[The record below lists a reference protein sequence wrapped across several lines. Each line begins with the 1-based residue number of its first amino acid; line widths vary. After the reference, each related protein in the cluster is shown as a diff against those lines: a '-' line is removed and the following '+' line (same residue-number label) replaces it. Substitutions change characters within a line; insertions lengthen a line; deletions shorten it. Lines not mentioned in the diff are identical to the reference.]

1 MRRLSIHILRS
12 CIFILGMCLLSVA
25 VFSQDIH
32 LSQFTN
38 STQLYNPALTGQYEQ
53 TLKASLLHR
62 KQWRS
67 IGSGYQTNGFDGQY
81 KILSLYSSNYIGT
94 GLLIF
99 QDKAGIADM
108 RTFMVKGSVAY
119 HMVASSKNLLSAGLQ
134 LGYMQRSVNA
144 DGLAWDSQYNGF
156 SYDPSLPNKERFV
169 NQSKGIVDIGAGFNW
184 KHKGETTYNMGYGV
198 HHARQEIGVLARSSS
213 KYSLRHSL
221 SLGSIKRVGQ
231 IDLKFDALVQRQAGA
246 MEILLGTTIDYRI
259 GDDSRYTN
267 VRTSSIVRGGMFYR
281 FNDAMHPFIG
291 FQYKRTAMFSFGYDI
306 RLTRMTNTP
315 GLTGGPEISI
325 AYLGTVGRSRMKI
338 IH

>member
-1 MRRLSIHILRS
+1 MRKLRIHILRS
-12 CIFILGMCLLSVA
+12 CIFIIGMCLLSVA

-99 QDKAGIADM
+99 QDKAGADM

-144 DGLAWDSQYNGF
+144 DYA
-156 SYDPSLPNKERFV
+156 
-169 NQSKGIVDIGAGFNW
+169 A
-184 KHKGETTYNMGYGV
+184 
-198 HHARQEIGVLARSSS
+198 
-213 KYSLRHSL
+213 
-221 SLGSIKRVGQ
+221 
-231 IDLKFDALVQRQAGA
+231 
-246 MEILLGTTIDYRI
+246 
-259 GDDSRYTN
+259 
-267 VRTSSIVRGGMFYR
+267 
-281 FNDAMHPFIG
+281 
-291 FQYKRTAMFSFGYDI
+291 
-306 RLTRMTNTP
+306 
-315 GLTGGPEISI
+315 
-325 AYLGTVGRSRMKI
+325 
-338 IH
+338 